1 MCVVLQPCQN
11 SVRVSHIHTGSLAEV
26 HRAARGFK
34 FLALQGI
41 RQIVLEALGLVLRR
55 LLPFGKGEL
64 LSFVGSG
71 ICHQI
76 LVI

>member
-1 MCVVLQPCQN
+1 MCMVLQPRQN
-11 SVRVSHIHTGSLAEV
+11 GVRISHIHAGGLAEV
-26 HRAARGFK
+26 HRAAGGFK
-34 FLALQGI
+34 FLPLQGI

-64 LSFVGSG
+64 LSLVRSG
-71 ICHQI
+71 IRHQI